1 MWVSTWSDVSIFFL
15 FSKFYY
21 IIHVFSLA
29 TWLHTHTS
37 KVCLNAHLLQG
48 LLHRLKCKGGKK
60 PAYFQISA
68 QRPYVDVVRWKH
80 LLPLRSSNHQRLSV
94 HRLIIC
100 LKKTHFTKQ
109 VPTDAWEATVLY
121 ESKLPET
128 WGQTR
133 RLNKRIKKIKR
144 NSESSKG
151 ESSEHG
157 HLWQNQHQAEAEPCG
172 GLNRHRWAD

>member
-1 MWVSTWSDVSIFFL
+1 MFLFFFL

-21 IIHVFSLA
+21 IIHIFSLA

-48 LLHRLKCKGGKK
+48 LLHRLKCKWEKK
-60 PAYFQISA
+60 NLPIFRSLHN
-68 QRPYVDVVRWKH
+68 DH
-80 LLPLRSSNHQRLSV
+80 MLLLWGENICCPCVQATNHQRLSV

-109 VPTDAWEATVLY
+109 VPTDAWEGTVLY

-157 HLWQNQHQAEAEPCG
+157 HLWQNQHQTEAEPCG